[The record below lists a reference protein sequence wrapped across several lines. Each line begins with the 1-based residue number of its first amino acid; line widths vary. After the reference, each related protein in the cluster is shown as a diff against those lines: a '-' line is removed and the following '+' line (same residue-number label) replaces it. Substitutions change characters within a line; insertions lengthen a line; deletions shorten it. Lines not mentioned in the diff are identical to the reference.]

1 MNVFRFTGAGYCA
14 LWGSLLSGVLTS
26 CGSEPTA
33 DVLLFNGHFTTLDSL
48 YPSVTALAMAD
59 GRILALGD
67 PDELREQYR
76 FAREQD
82 LEGRWVYPGFI
93 DAHCHVVAYAKSLRT
108 VDLTQTHNEAEAVEL
123 LVRRVRE
130 IESGA
135 GPLEVIEGWG
145 WDNTQWPD
153 GALPASEQLSAAFP
167 DREVRLRRVDG
178 HALWVNQAVLK
189 RYGIEPTSAV
199 EGGEIRWCT
208 GGSGAVLIDRAQEW
222 VPEVEW
228 NREALSA
235 ALMDAEPHLLASGLT
250 GVNDAGLDTA
260 QLFVLRRLYREGR
273 LHLPINAMA
282 SDDSAS
288 FAYFLEHGPIEEDRF
303 RVRSF
308 KFYADGALGSHG
320 ALLLEPY
327 ADRPEHQG
335 LSLRRRDFLKT
346 RFTQLKE
353 AGFQVCTHAIGDSA
367 NRQVL
372 RLYAEVLG
380 DGGNPRRW
388 RIEHAQVVHP
398 WDWALF
404 GQYRILPSVQPTHA
418 VSDADWVLD
427 RLGTERL
434 ERAYAYR
441 SLWEQ
446 NKRLPLGTD
455 FPIESIDPLRTFRA
469 AVFRSDSPE
478 GRHPSLTASESLSPE
493 QALRGMTLDAAYAQY
508 RDTQTGSLS
517 VGKYADLVVLDV
529 DLLHC
534 TLEESLRARVLQT
547 WLRGEKA
554 FDHRSAAE
562 SKPSHR

>member
-1 MNVFRFTGAGYCA
+1 MGALLGC
-14 LWGSLLSGVLTS
+14 WLSGVLTS
-26 CGSEPTA
+26 CEPEPTA

-48 YPSVTALAMAD
+48 YPSVNALAISE

-82 LEGRWVYPGFI
+82 LEGQWVYPGFI
-93 DAHCHVVAYAKSLRT
+93 DAHCHVVAFAKSLRT
-108 VDLTQTHNEAEAVEL
+108 VDLTNARSEVEAIEL
-123 LVRRVRE
+123 LVQKVRE
-130 IESGA
+130 FDSASGSID
-135 GPLEVIEGWG
+135 VVEGWG
-145 WDNTQWPD
+145 WDNTRWP
-153 GALPASEQLSAAFP
+153 GGSLPVSEQLNTAFP
-167 DREVRLRRVDG
+167 HREVRLRRVDG
-178 HALWVNQAVLK
+178 HALWVNQAVLD
-189 RYGIEPTSAV
+189 RYEIGPGTVV

-208 GGSGAVLIDRAQEW
+208 GGSGAVLIDRAQDL

-228 NREALSA
+228 TVDALST
-235 ALMDAEPHLLASGLT
+235 ALIDAEQRLLASGLT
-250 GVNDAGLDTA
+250 GLNDAGLDTA
-260 QLFVLRRLYREGR
+260 QLFLLRRLYRKGR
-273 LHLPINAMA
+273 LHIPLNAMA

-327 ADRPEHQG
+327 TDRPEHQG
-335 LSLRRRDFLKT
+335 LSLRRRAFLKT
-346 RFTQLKE
+346 RFAQLKE

-372 RLYAEVLG
+372 RLYAELLG

-404 GQYRILPSVQPTHA
+404 GKHRILPSVQPTHA
-418 VSDADWVLD
+418 VSDADWVLE

-478 GRHPSLTASESLSPE
+478 GRHPSLTAGEALSPE

-534 TLEESLRARVLQT
+534 TLEESLRTRVLQT
-547 WLRGEKA
+547 WLRGVKA
-554 FDHRSAAE
+554 YDHRSAAP
-562 SKPSHR
+562 SKPTHQ